1 MTPTTARTRDHAKPL
16 PGQAIARYRRKA
28 STAYSRKWVSLSSEK
43 PPAWTSG
50 GCGQDVT
57 AKRKPPQRAAA
68 MRARLMV
75 VIPSEARDLFLKPQ
89 ILRPSGPQDDR
100 ESRASG

>member
-1 MTPTTARTRDHAKPL
+1 MTPTTARTRDQAKPF

-28 STAYSRKWVSLSSEK
+28 STAYSRKCVSLSSEK
-43 PPAWTSG
+43 PPTWISG

-68 MRARLMV
+68 RRARLMA
-75 VIPSEARDLFLKPQ
+75 VIPSEARDLVLQPQ
-89 ILRPSGPQDDR
+89 ILRACRPSG
-100 ESRASG
+100 